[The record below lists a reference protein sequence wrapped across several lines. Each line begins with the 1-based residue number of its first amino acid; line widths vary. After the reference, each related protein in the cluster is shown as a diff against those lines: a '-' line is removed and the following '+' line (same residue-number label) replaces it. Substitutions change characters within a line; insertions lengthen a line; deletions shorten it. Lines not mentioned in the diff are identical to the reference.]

1 MENLQRHNYRIQP
14 EDRAR
19 LMGHP
24 PMLLWFTGLSGSG
37 KSTIADAMEAECL
50 RLGIHA
56 VSLDGDAMR
65 MRLSADLGFTEA
77 DRDEHLRRVGEVAN
91 LMLDAGLVVLAAFVS
106 PLKSQRLRIRELVG
120 ENRFM
125 EIYVNTPL
133 EVCEQRDIKGLYKKA
148 RAGEIAHF
156 TGVSA
161 TYEAPEFPDV
171 TLDTSTMNVDQSI
184 EALKFVLR
192 IRGFQL

>member
-148 RAGEIAHF
+148 RAGEIVHF
-156 TGVSA
+156 TGISA
-161 TYEAPEFPDV
+161 PYEAPEFPDV
-171 TLDTSTMNVDQSI
+171 TLDTSGMNVDQAI

-192 IRGFQL
+192 KRGFQ

>member
-1 MENLQRHNYRIQP
+1 MDNLQRHNYRVQP
-14 EDRAR
+14 EDRTR

-24 PMLLWFTGLSGSG
+24 PLLLWFTGLSGSG

-65 MRLSADLGFTEA
+65 MRLSADLGFAEA
-77 DRDEHLRRVGEVAN
+77 DRDEHLRRIGEVAS

-106 PLKSQRLRIRELVG
+106 PMKSQRLRIRELVG
-120 ENRFM
+120 ENRFL

-148 RAGEIAHF
+148 RAGQITHF

-161 TYEAPEFPDV
+161 PYEAPEFPAL
-171 TLDTSTMNVDQSI
+171 TLDTSSMNVDQAI

-192 IRGFQL
+192 TRGFEL

>member
-1 MENLQRHNYRIQP
+1 
-14 EDRAR
+14 
-19 LMGHP
+19 MGHP

-56 VSLDGDAMR
+56 ASLDGDAMR

-77 DRDEHLRRVGEVAN
+77 DRDEHLRRVGEVAS

-106 PLKSQRLRIRELVG
+106 PLKSQRLRIREVVG

-161 TYEAPEFPDV
+161 PYEAPEFPDV
-171 TLDTSTMNVDQSI
+171 ALDTSTMNVDQAI

>member
-14 EDRAR
+14 EDRSR

-65 MRLSADLGFTEA
+65 MRLSADLGFTEG

-156 TGVSA
+156 TGISA
-161 TYEAPEFPDV
+161 PYEAPEFPDV
-171 TLDTSTMNVDQSI
+171 TLDTSGMNVDQAI

-192 IRGFQL
+192 KRGFQ

>member
-1 MENLQRHNYRIQP
+1 MDNLQRHNYRVQP

-37 KSTIADAMEAECL
+37 KSTIADSIEAECL

-77 DRDEHLRRVGEVAN
+77 DRDEHLRRVGEVAS

-161 TYEAPEFPDV
+161 PYEAPEFPDV

>member
-1 MENLQRHNYRIQP
+1 MENLQRHNYRVQP

-56 VSLDGDAMR
+56 ASLDGDAMR

-77 DRDEHLRRVGEVAN
+77 DRDEHLRRVGEVAS

-161 TYEAPEFPDV
+161 PYEAPECSDV
-171 TLDTSTMNVDQSI
+171 TLDTSTMNVDQTI

-192 IRGFQL
+192 TRGFQL

>member
-24 PMLLWFTGLSGSG
+24 PMMLWFTGLSGSG

-65 MRLSADLGFTEA
+65 MRLSSDLGFTEA
-77 DRDEHLRRVGEVAN
+77 ERDEHLRRVGEVAS

-148 RAGEIAHF
+148 RAGQIAHF

-161 TYEAPEFPDV
+161 PYEAPEFPDV
-171 TLDTSTMNVDQSI
+171 SLDTSTMNVDQSI

>member
-65 MRLSADLGFTEA
+65 MRLSSDLGFTEA
-77 DRDEHLRRVGEVAN
+77 DRDQHLRRVGEVAN

-106 PLKSQRLRIRELVG
+106 PLKSQRMRIRELVG

-148 RAGEIAHF
+148 RVGEIAHF

-161 TYEAPEFPDV
+161 PYEAPEFSDV
-171 TLDTSTMNVDQSI
+171 TLDTSTINVDQAI

>member
-1 MENLQRHNYRIQP
+1 MDNLQRHNYRIQP

-56 VSLDGDAMR
+56 ASLDGDAMR

-77 DRDEHLRRVGEVAN
+77 DRDEHLRRVGEVAS

-161 TYEAPEFPDV
+161 PYEAPEFPDV

>member
-1 MENLQRHNYRIQP
+1 MDNLQRHNYRVQP

-56 VSLDGDAMR
+56 ASLDGDAMR

-77 DRDEHLRRVGEVAN
+77 DRDEHLRRVGEVAS

-106 PLKSQRLRIRELVG
+106 PLKSQRLRIREVVG

-133 EVCEQRDIKGLYKKA
+133 EVCEHRDIKGLYKKA

-161 TYEAPEFPDV
+161 PYEAPEFPDV

-184 EALKFVLR
+184 EELKFVLR

>member
-65 MRLSADLGFTEA
+65 MRLSADLGFTET

-171 TLDTSTMNVDQSI
+171 TLDTSTMNVDLSI

>member
-1 MENLQRHNYRIQP
+1 MDNLQRHNYRIQP

-56 VSLDGDAMR
+56 ASLDGDAMR

-77 DRDEHLRRVGEVAN
+77 DRDEHLRRVGEVAS

-106 PLKSQRLRIRELVG
+106 PLKSQRLRIREVVG

-161 TYEAPEFPDV
+161 PYEAPEFPDV

>member
-77 DRDEHLRRVGEVAN
+77 DRDEHLRRVGEVAS

-148 RAGEIAHF
+148 RAGQIAHF

-161 TYEAPEFPDV
+161 PYEAPEFPDV